1 MNALFSVIRLD
12 LSESFRSKW
21 FLGYSALFILLVMAI
36 FASGVADSRVM
47 GFTGLTR
54 LLLIFIQACNIILPI
69 FILITTVRTISKD
82 RDDNVFEYML
92 SFPISLRSYYWGKVF
107 GRMVVILVPLIV
119 AMALILVIGLLKG
132 SELPWQLML
141 LYTGLLISAAVVFL
155 GIGFLISTLVRSQE
169 MALGVAF
176 FVWLFLIAFIDIA
189 LIGFMIKQVIA
200 EEIVFSVA
208 LLNPIQVFRVGA
220 IALFDPVLSVIGPA
234 AYYILEMFGHT
245 GFVIY
250 ALLYPIVLGAITLLL
265 GYWFFKRKDLV

>member
-234 AYYILEMFGHT
+234 AYYILEMFGHA

-250 ALLYPIVLGAITLLL
+250 ALLYPIMLGAITLLL